1 MAFIE
6 QNGLVLGNEA
16 GKISVKL
23 ENGQTVSFEAK
34 NSAVPAGSAIRLRLL
49 DPETEAGERS
59 ALAAAVLNELI
70 QAEPISP

>member
-6 QNGLVLGNEA
+6 QNGLVLESEA
-16 GKISVKL
+16 DKISVKL
-23 ENGQTVSFEAK
+23 ENGQTVCFEAK

-49 DPETEAGERS
+49 DPKTEALERS

-70 QAEPISP
+70 QPKPAPL